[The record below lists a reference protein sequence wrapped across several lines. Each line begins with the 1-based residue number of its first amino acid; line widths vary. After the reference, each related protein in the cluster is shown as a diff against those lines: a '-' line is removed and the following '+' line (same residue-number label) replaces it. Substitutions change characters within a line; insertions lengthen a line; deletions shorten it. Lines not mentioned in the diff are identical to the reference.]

1 MIKEIKSISL
11 GLLTAL
17 ILGLFGYW
25 IKEITK
31 AAIIEPLVVS
41 LVIGIIFRSII
52 GNKQSW
58 FSSGQKFAL
67 ATFLPF
73 GIFFY
78 GLKNLNFVKIAQ
90 VSPKIIILLFLIV
103 LIYLVVIY
111 FLGKMWKQKNEI
123 TYLTTAGSA
132 ICGASAIA
140 ITSNAI
146 KAEPEDVSI
155 SLISVTLC
163 AFLGLYILLPFLAV
177 LVNMGNK
184 VYALFSAS
192 VLQFTG
198 FVKAANLDTVVLEQ
212 QISVDEAVKLGGLF
226 KSVRYLGLFFL
237 LPFFAS
243 VEKKKIVLPYPLW
256 LFLFAG
262 ITGSFIYSKA
272 PLYYS
277 GDFSNLVTPLYNVSW
292 CVAMAAIGMRVNIFE
307 FFSNN
312 ALKAFGAALL
322 GFIAAI
328 ITFFIG
334 YYSFIKG
341 F

>member
-1 MIKEIKSISL
+1 MVEKLKSIFPGFL
-11 GLLTAL
+11 VAV
-17 ILGLFGYW
+17 IFGLFGYL
-25 IKEITK
+25 IKELTK
-31 AAIIEPLVVS
+31 SAVIEPMVVS
-41 LVIGIIFRSII
+41 LILGIAFCSIT
-52 GNKQSW
+52 GNKKSW
-58 FSSGQKFAL
+58 FSAGQKLAL
-67 ATFLPF
+67 TIFLPF
-73 GIFFY
+73 GIVFY

-90 VSPKIIILLFLIV
+90 VSPGIIILLFSIIIV
-103 LIYLVVIY
+103 YLLVIY
-111 FLGKMWKQKNEI
+111 FSGKIWKKKKEI

-140 ITSNAI
+140 ITSNAV

-163 AFLGLYILLPFLAV
+163 AFFGLYILLPFLAV
-177 LVNMGNK
+177 LANMGNK
-184 VYALFSAS
+184 TFALFSAS

-198 FVKAANLDTVVLEQ
+198 FVKAANIDTIALRQ
-212 QISVDEAVKLGGLF
+212 QISVDEAVKLGLLF
-226 KSVRYLGLFFL
+226 KSVRYLGLFLL

-328 ITFFIG
+328 VTFFIG
-334 YYSFIKG
+334 YYYFIKV